1 MMSSSTSSGDV
12 IEQPEVPDFDNM
24 SIEAVKNFVADLVIV
39 GSEVIDCVSL
49 AVSLTEYVKVCD
61 RVDDCSI
68 LADRR
73 DCVRL
78 KLPEKV

>member
-1 MMSSSTSSGDV
+1 MFDC
-12 IEQPEVPDFDNM
+12 VPDHVRLLLR
-24 SIEAVKNFVADLVIV
+24 EAVKNFVADLVIV

-61 RVDDCSI
+61 RVDDYSI